1 MWYGNVNTKSI
12 IQIDSSDERTSTSAD
27 IRFKDF
33 LVIGFDCLPV
43 LKRFILSKSDSCLR
57 FVTKGVLKIWFAGGS
72 RGVRQWEN
80 LQSENKIKFA
90 GGSRDSALS
99 RRFWKKRQYIDS
111 SRNIIPEA
119 NQFVLIYQFD
129 YQTSHVDMPNITY
142 HIIQILQIHPIN
154 QNIYFIFKTDSKRV
168 VRPWSNELRR
178 ISSSN

>member
-99 RRFWKKRQYIDS
+99 RRFWKKTT
-111 SRNIIPEA
+111 
-119 NQFVLIYQFD
+119 VWKYQKYVGDTKF
-129 YQTSHVDMPNITY
+129 HK
-142 HIIQILQIHPIN
+142 L
-154 QNIYFIFKTDSKRV
+154 FDSKKICGARALRIFYHLCQKIMIFEFSQRYETQRAPRAE
-168 VRPWSNELRR
+168 VRARQKCF
-178 ISSSN
+178 